1 MKSAT
6 IMRMVIGLG
15 ALLVIGS
22 PRAFAQ
28 SEIDPDHFEGP
39 NVEPFDQAKTKPAG
53 AMGAVQYDA
62 KFTLASNAQ
71 SNGNT
76 STSAKP
82 AVSRGSDTRVTQ
94 VAMNREGQAVK
105 AEGTALSQA
114 RKDQRNALVVEN
126 GGKGRQLSTDPGGA
140 TRLGL

>member
-6 IMRMVIGLG
+6 IFRMVIGLG
-15 ALLVIGS
+15 ALLVVGS

-53 AMGAVQYDA
+53 AMGAVQFDA
-62 KFTLASNAQ
+62 KFTLASTAQ

-82 AVSRGSDTRVTQ
+82 SASVRSDTRIAQ
-94 VAMNREGQAVK
+94 VSLSREGQAAK
-105 AEGTALSQA
+105 AEGIALSQA